1 MLEKFEI
8 NNFRGIKK
16 LDFDSFKNINIFT
29 GKANVGKTSVLE
41 AIYTILRLNAE
52 SMITISD
59 LRGIVGHD
67 DIFSSLFYDY
77 NIKNH
82 INLNAIINK
91 KNICM
96 EIKPNISN
104 KIITVSLDNQISKN
118 NISFIN
124 SLQFNLKNGKEYKFS
139 ISIETIRKPMN
150 FNITSKN
157 NKDLQFMV
165 SGNFQIGNNAEF
177 VAEYYNKNN
186 LYENLKNI
194 LEKKKEKEELHEYCK
209 QFSDNIKDIRFID
222 NKIVIETNNLEH
234 TLNLKTMGKG
244 FQTYLTIIA
253 SMVAGNKYI
262 LIDEIENGIHYE
274 IMKILIKN
282 MVDLSQKYNLQ
293 FFITTHSKEF
303 LQTLNEFTEDN
314 GYSNIISVFNLFLN
328 KEKNISV
335 VKFTQE
341 NFSHFMETDS
351 EIRN

>member
-1 MLEKFEI
+1 MLEKLEI

-41 AIYTILRLNAE
+41 AIYMILRINAE
-52 SMITISD
+52 SMVTISD
-59 LRGIVGHD
+59 LRDIVGYD
-67 DIFSSLFYDY
+67 DIFESLFYDY
-77 NIKNH
+77 NFQNSLK
-82 INLNAIINK
+82 LNAIVNK
-91 KNICM
+91 EKIDI
-96 EIKPNISN
+96 EIKPNINNRS
-104 KIITVSLDNQISKN
+104 ITVPLGNQISKN
-118 NISFIN
+118 DINFVN
-124 SLQFNLKNGKEYKFS
+124 SLQFDIKNGKTSKSNVIVEKINNTVNFQVLSANKTNINIEDNAEFIAEYY
-139 ISIETIRKPMN
+139 
-150 FNITSKN
+150 SKN
-157 NKDLQFMV
+157 NLHK
-165 SGNFQIGNNAEF
+165 
-177 VAEYYNKNN
+177 
-186 LYENLKNI
+186 NLKNI
-194 LEKKKEKEELHEYCK
+194 LEKKKEKEELHEYCR
-209 QFSDNIKDIRFID
+209 QFNDNIKDIRFID
-222 NKIVIETNNLEH
+222 NKIVIETDNLEH

-274 IMKILIKN
+274 IIKILIKN
-282 MVDLSQKYNLQ
+282 IVDLSQEHNLQ

-328 KEKNISV
+328 KENNISV

>member
-1 MLEKFEI
+1 MLEKLEI

-41 AIYTILRLNAE
+41 AIYMILRINAE
-52 SMITISD
+52 SMVTISD
-59 LRGIVGHD
+59 LRDIVGYD
-67 DIFSSLFYDY
+67 DIFESLFYDY
-77 NIKNH
+77 NFQNSLK
-82 INLNAIINK
+82 LNAIVNK
-91 KNICM
+91 EKIDI
-96 EIKPNISN
+96 EIKPNINNRS
-104 KIITVSLDNQISKN
+104 ITVPLGNQISKN
-118 NISFIN
+118 DINFVN
-124 SLQFNLKNGKEYKFS
+124 SLQFDIKNGKTSKSNVIVEKINNTVNFQVLSANKTNINIEDNAEFIAEYY
-139 ISIETIRKPMN
+139 
-150 FNITSKN
+150 SKN
-157 NKDLQFMV
+157 NLHK
-165 SGNFQIGNNAEF
+165 
-177 VAEYYNKNN
+177 
-186 LYENLKNI
+186 NLKNI

-209 QFSDNIKDIRFID
+209 QFNDNIKDIRFID
-222 NKIVIETNNLEH
+222 NKIVIETDNLEH

-274 IMKILIKN
+274 IIKILIKN
-282 MVDLSQKYNLQ
+282 IVDLSQEHNLQ

-314 GYSNIISVFNLFLN
+314 GYSDIISVFNLFLN